1 MALTRGRI
9 VRAAG
14 ALPARA
20 PRVAETTARRVSKD
34 ELDARARA
42 SKLLEQAHAEAG
54 RVVAEATAAAAAA
67 VAAAGRE
74 AAEREQAKLAASF
87 LALRA
92 REEARAVAEL
102 DHAVELARVLA
113 ERILGATL
121 ILDASSIV
129 SMARQ
134 ALTEAQGARTVRID
148 ANPED
153 ATVLRAHL
161 TDLAP
166 LHATVTEDASLA
178 RGSLRLHTDLGT
190 LDARLPAQLE
200 RLAAALRDALRPH
213 GS

>member
-9 VRAAG
+9 VRAEG
-14 ALPARA
+14 ALPARV
-20 PRVAETTARRVSKD
+20 PPIAEKIARRVAKE

-42 SKLLEQAHAEAG
+42 AKVLEQAHTEAS
-54 RVVAEATAAAAAA
+54 RVIADATNAAASAVAAAAA
-67 VAAAGRE
+67 E
-74 AAEREQAKLAASF
+74 AAEHEQAKLAASF

-92 REEARAVAEL
+92 REEARATAEL

-121 ILDASSIV
+121 TLDPSSIV

-148 ANPED
+148 AHPED
-153 ATVLRAHL
+153 ATVLRAQL
-161 TDLAP
+161 SAFAP
-166 LHATVTEDASLA
+166 LHATVTDDASLA

-200 RLAAALRDALRPH
+200 RLAAALRDALRTA
-213 GS
+213 

>member
-14 ALPARA
+14 ALPVREL
-20 PRVAETTARRVSKD
+20 PVADKVARRVAKA
-34 ELDARARA
+34 ELDAHERAA
-42 SKLLEQAHAEAG
+42 KVLEQAHAEAA
-54 RVVAEATAAAAAA
+54 RVVAEATNAAAAA

-74 AAEREQAKLAASF
+74 AAECEQAKLAASF

-92 REEARAVAEL
+92 REEARAAAEL
-102 DHAVELARVLA
+102 DHALALARVLA

-121 ILDASSIV
+121 ILDSSSIV

-153 ATVLRAHL
+153 ATALRAHL
-161 TDLAP
+161 TALAP
-166 LHATVTEDASLA
+166 LHATVTDDASLA

-200 RLAAALRDALRPH
+200 RLAAALRDALRPP
-213 GS
+213 

>member
-1 MALTRGRI
+1 MALSRGRI
-9 VRAAG
+9 VRAEG
-14 ALPARA
+14 SLPVRER
-20 PRVAETTARRVSKD
+20 PVTEKVARRLAKD
-34 ELDARARA
+34 ELDAHERAA
-42 SKLLEQAHAEAG
+42 KVLDQAHAEAA
-54 RVVAEATAAAAAA
+54 RVIAGATSAAAAA
-67 VAAAGRE
+67 VAAAGKE
-74 AAEREQAKLAASF
+74 AEEHEQAKLAASF

-92 REEARAVAEL
+92 REEARAAAEL
-102 DHAVELARVLA
+102 DQAIGLARVLA

-121 ILDASSIV
+121 VLDSSSIV

-153 ATVLRAHL
+153 AAALRAQL
-161 TDLAP
+161 TALAP

-200 RLAAALRDALRPH
+200 RLAAALRDALGPH
-213 GS
+213 GT